1 MNEFPRTT
9 VGGVSLPRMLM
20 GTNWML
26 GWSHTSAS
34 ADEMIRRRYQSV
46 EAFKPVLE
54 AYLRHRVDAI
64 MAPFDGPSQHLLEA
78 IRDTEQ
84 KLGRHIIL
92 IDTPTINVDD
102 NPQARQEAQAKIQ
115 ESARRGATFCL
126 LHHSCAEQLVDKN
139 KGVIRRLDDFTKMI
153 RDAGMI
159 TGLSAHMPELIV
171 YSDQNGYDVE
181 TYIQIFN
188 CMGFLMQVEIET
200 VASIIHH
207 AKKPVMTIKSM
218 AAGRCTPYVGLTF
231 SWNAIRPQD
240 MVTLGAFS
248 PQEVEEDVEISLAA
262 IEHRFPDLEKRS
274 STNQNQAAYGSEAQL
289 DKGRSFGSSLFSF
302 LLLLG
307 AIPSALGIGFVHHVA
322 DARQQHDGALDL
334 VGAAHVHPAALLL
347 NQVGGQQGLHVVV
360 RLAGGAKPARIHQL
374 GHRLGPP

>member
-9 VGGVSLPRMLM
+9 VGGVSLSRMLI
-20 GTNWML
+20 GTNWLL

-34 ADEMIRRRYQSV
+34 ADEMIRRRYDSA

-54 AYLRHRVDAI
+54 AYLRYGVDTI
-64 MAPFDGPSQHLLEA
+64 MAPFGASPQLMEA

-84 KLGRHIIL
+84 KVGRGIIL
-92 IDTPTINVDD
+92 VDTPTLNVDD
-102 NPQARQEAQAKIQ
+102 NPQARQEAEQTVK
-115 ESARRGATFCL
+115 ESAKRGAKFCL

-139 KGVIRRLDDFTKMI
+139 KGVIRRLDDYTKMI

-159 TGLSAHMPELIV
+159 PGLSAHMPELIV
-171 YSDQNGYDVE
+171 YSDANGYDVE

-200 VASIIHH
+200 VASIIQN

-218 AAGRCTPYVGLTF
+218 AAGRCSPYVGLTF
-231 SWNAIRPQD
+231 SWNAIRERD
-240 MVTLGAFS
+240 MVTVGAFS

-274 STNQNQAAYGSEAQL
+274 SPNQDQAA
-289 DKGRSFGSSLFSF
+289 FG
-302 LLLLG
+302 
-307 AIPSALGIGFVHHVA
+307 
-322 DARQQHDGALDL
+322 
-334 VGAAHVHPAALLL
+334 
-347 NQVGGQQGLHVVV
+347 
-360 RLAGGAKPARIHQL
+360 
-374 GHRLGPP
+374 

>member
-9 VGGVSLPRMLM
+9 VGGVSLSRMLI
-20 GTNWML
+20 GTNWLL

-34 ADEMIRRRYQSV
+34 ADEMIRRRYDSA

-54 AYLRHRVDAI
+54 AYLRHGVDTI
-64 MAPFDGPSQHLLEA
+64 MAPFGASPQLVEA

-84 KLGRHIIL
+84 KLGRGIIL
-92 IDTPTINVDD
+92 VDTPTLNVDD
-102 NPQARQEAQAKIQ
+102 NPQARQEAEQTVK
-115 ESARRGATFCL
+115 ESAKRGAKFCL

-139 KGVIRRLDDFTKMI
+139 KGVIRRLDDYTKMI

-159 TGLSAHMPELIV
+159 PGLSAHMPELIV
-171 YSDQNGYDVE
+171 YSDANGYDVE

-200 VASIIHH
+200 VASIIQN

-218 AAGRCTPYVGLTF
+218 AAGRCSPYVGLTF
-231 SWNAIRPQD
+231 SWNAIRERD
-240 MVTLGAFS
+240 MVTVGAFS

-274 STNQNQAAYGSEAQL
+274 SPNQDQAA
-289 DKGRSFGSSLFSF
+289 FG
-302 LLLLG
+302 
-307 AIPSALGIGFVHHVA
+307 
-322 DARQQHDGALDL
+322 
-334 VGAAHVHPAALLL
+334 
-347 NQVGGQQGLHVVV
+347 
-360 RLAGGAKPARIHQL
+360 
-374 GHRLGPP
+374 